1 MCKSLK
7 AMSQGVTGM
16 SRVFED
22 PGKAPE
28 TGAEVA
34 EQKLAVSAEPEGS
47 AKKRK
52 RKKQRSQEWSGDIAT
67 NEYLMMLYR

>member
-1 MCKSLK
+1 
-7 AMSQGVTGM
+7 M

-22 PGKAPE
+22 AGEAPE

-34 EQKLAVSAEPEGS
+34 EQKLAVSAEPES
-47 AKKRK
+47 IAKKRK
-52 RKKQRSQEWSGDIAT
+52 RKKQRSQEWSGDIAA